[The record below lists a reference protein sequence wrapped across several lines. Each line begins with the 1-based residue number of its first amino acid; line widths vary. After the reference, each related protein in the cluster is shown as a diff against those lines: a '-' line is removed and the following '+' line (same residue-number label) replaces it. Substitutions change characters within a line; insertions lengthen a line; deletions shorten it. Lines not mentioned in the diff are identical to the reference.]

1 MKKVGVVFLI
11 LTIILGGFMPI
22 ISHAK
27 SQLDKDL
34 EETIIKVKDLFQI
47 SNDYDGFTQRV
58 NSNNDQTSFYMN
70 WTDSKNI
77 LPNINVNTD
86 SKGFITSY
94 NKYYPQS
101 EEINQTLSISK
112 VEGEKK
118 ALEFIKKVAPDVIG
132 NIEVRQ
138 NNLPLYLGDDY
149 YNFEFYR
156 VENNI
161 PFYNNTISL
170 SINKITGEAN
180 NYNVNWDKKLSF
192 PNPSQSILV
201 DKAKQAFKDEI
212 GLHLIYK
219 TSYGNYKMQYPSELN
234 YFLSYGILN
243 NNKAIDAFT
252 GKAITLNWNIVFGR
266 GNEKS
271 EMTADS
277 GLTPFEKAEI
287 DKLIGIKNITDVEK
301 ISRDILA
308 LDESYKLTNKNLFTS
323 WNNPDEYLWMLQFT
337 KTIDKDNILY
347 ANIDLN
353 AKTGGLMGF
362 SKYENQ
368 DPLAKPNINKE
379 QALKLAKDYLNK
391 NVGDKQNQ
399 LEYILDETLDGELNY
414 NFKFSRKTDGIYIEN
429 DEINIGV
436 DSVNKKVISYSLRWY
451 NGEMPSKDNIIS
463 LDKAYEILF
472 NNISYEL
479 RYTTMYKPDEL
490 EENKEEVKLVYEL
503 KTDNPIIIDPHS
515 GDFLD
520 YQGKKF
526 VENKIVEYIDIDKSY
541 ARDKIKKLSE
551 FGISFKE
558 TKFKPEEKMKQ
569 LDFLY
574 LLWKSQ
580 NNTAIE
586 YGDSMDQMYID
597 LKNLNIVR
605 AGDRDKDTLITKEEA
620 ARYIIRA
627 MNYDKLADESYIFK
641 ELWNDELDISKGLVG
656 YLNIAYGLKII
667 NGDGETNNIKPKY
680 ELRREDGANIIYNY
694 LFMN

>member
-1 MKKVGVVFLI
+1 MKKVGAVFLI

-22 ISHAK
+22 ISHAN

-34 EETIIKVKDLFQI
+34 EEAIIKVKELFQI

-58 NSNNDQTSFYMN
+58 NLNNDQISFYMN

-77 LPNINVNTD
+77 LPSINVNTD
-86 SKGFITSY
+86 PKGFITSY
-94 NKYYPQS
+94 NKYYSQQ
-101 EEINQTLSISK
+101 EEKDKNASITK

-118 ALEFIKKVAPDVIG
+118 ALEFIKKVSPEIIENIKVI
-132 NIEVRQ
+132 Q
-138 NNLPLYLGDDY
+138 NNSPLYLGDDY

-161 PFYNNTISL
+161 PFYNNTISV
-170 SINKITGEAN
+170 SINKFTGEVN

-192 PNPSQSILV
+192 PNPNQAISV

-219 TSYGNYKMQYPSELN
+219 TSYGIYKMSYPRELN
-234 YFLSYGILN
+234 YFLSYSTLN

-252 GKAITLNWNIVFGR
+252 GKAINLSSNRLYAAENQ
-266 GNEKS
+266 KS
-271 EMTADS
+271 EMASDS
-277 GLTPFEKAEI
+277 QLTPFEKAEI

-308 LDESYKLTNKNLFTS
+308 LDESYKLANKNLFTS

-337 KTIDKDNILY
+337 KTIDNDNILY
-347 ANIDLN
+347 ASIDLN
-353 AKTGGLMGF
+353 AKTGGLISF
-362 SKYENQ
+362 SKNEKQ
-368 DPLAKPNINKE
+368 DPLAKSNINKE
-379 QALKLAKDYLNK
+379 QALQLTKDYLNK
-391 NVGDKQNQ
+391 NIGDKQNQ

-414 NFKFSRKTDGIYIEN
+414 NFKFRRKTDGIYIEN
-429 DEINIGV
+429 DEINIGI
-436 DSVNKKVISYSLRWY
+436 DTVNKKVISYSLRWY
-451 NGEMPSKDNIIS
+451 NGEMPSKNNIIS
-463 LDKAYEILF
+463 LNRAYEILF

-479 RYTTMYKPDEL
+479 RYTTIYKPEEL
-490 EENKEEVKLVYEL
+490 GKNKEEVKLVYAL
-503 KTDNPIIIDPHS
+503 KTDNPIIIDS
-515 GDFLD
+515 YNGDFLD
-520 YQGKKF
+520 HEGKKYG
-526 VENKIVEYIDIDKSY
+526 ENKIVEYVDIDNSY

-558 TKFKPEEKMKQ
+558 TKFKPGEKMKQ
-569 LDFLY
+569 SEFLY

-580 NNTAIE
+580 NNTIIE
-586 YGDSMDQMYID
+586 YNDSMDQMYKD
-597 LKNLNIVR
+597 LKSLNIVR
-605 AGDRDKDTLITKEEA
+605 VGDRDKDTAITKEEA
-620 ARYIIRA
+620 ARYIIRT

-641 ELWNDELDISKGLVG
+641 ALWNDETDISKGLVG

-667 NGDGETNNIKPKY
+667 NGDGKTNNINPKY
-680 ELRREDGANIIYNY
+680 ELKREDGANIIYNY